1 MAKVYFHY
9 HDGVDR
15 IIDLEGADLT
25 IDESRVRALGEVRAL
40 IAHDALAG
48 RIDLRQRID
57 IEDAEGI
64 VLDSIA
70 FVDAVEI
77 LGIPVPRA
85 VENGAADATRATG
98 FQRSR
103 HSPPPSR

>member
-1 MAKVYFHY
+1 MTRVFFHY

-15 IIDLEGADLT
+15 ILDPEGADLT
-25 IDESRVRALGEVRAL
+25 IEQSRVRALGEVRAL

-57 IEDAEGI
+57 IEDVEGI

-77 LGIPVPRA
+77 LGMPVPRA
-85 VENGAADATRATG
+85 IENGGADATRSTG
-98 FQRSR
+98 LQRPR
-103 HSPPPSR
+103 QSPPP

>member
-1 MAKVYFHY
+1 MTRVFFHY

-15 IIDLEGADLT
+15 ILDPEGADLT
-25 IDESRVRALGEVRAL
+25 IEQSRVRALGEVRAL

-57 IEDAEGI
+57 IEDVEGI

-77 LGIPVPRA
+77 LGMPVPRA
-85 VENGAADATRATG
+85 IENGAADATRSTG
-98 FQRSR
+98 LQRPR
-103 HSPPPSR
+103 QSPPP